1 MQQTTKK
8 AILIIASSVVGLS
21 LVTHIGIAYMV
32 TSQGVEMSLHGHI
45 AMALGIFFTY
55 AVGAGLMALLFFS
68 NRNGHD
74 DAVHKSVTTTK
85 E

>member
-1 MQQTTKK
+1 MQQTTKN
-8 AILIIASSVVGLS
+8 AILVIASSVVGLS

-32 TSQGVEMSLHGHI
+32 ASQDVEMSLHGHI

-55 AVGAGLMALLFFS
+55 GVGAGLMALLFFS

-74 DAVHKSVTTTK
+74 DAVHKSITAAEK
-85 E
+85 